1 MTGNLAQAR
10 ANRPADASVL
20 LPFAQT
26 MILRPFPHK
35 NVPLL
40 WYSRTPG
47 FPFASNHLKRGNFGR
62 IAPAARVKTVD
73 DNLKQLFQQLGE
85 AMNQSLANSDEVA
98 SVIGRIKSSG
108 YDVFLAFE
116 ATIGFSKHEEER
128 SSEKLG
134 PTLVNAG
141 SRDPE
146 LKVSPQDER
155 FLKSLRIRL
164 DDAA

>member
-1 MTGNLAQAR
+1 MGIRAGIGNAQG
-10 ANRPADASVL
+10 
-20 LPFAQT
+20 T
-26 MILRPFPHK
+26 
-35 NVPLL
+35 
-40 WYSRTPG
+40 
-47 FPFASNHLKRGNFGR
+47 
-62 IAPAARVKTVD
+62 TVD

-98 SVIGRIKSSG
+98 SVIGQIKSSG

-116 ATIGFSKHEEER
+116 ATIGFSKHEDEER
-128 SSEKLG
+128 TSEKLG
-134 PTLVNAG
+134 PSLVNAG
-141 SRDPE
+141 NRDPE